1 MEIPS
6 WLNRHVTESNLVKIS
21 DAVAAAEV
29 RTTAE
34 IVPMVV
40 RSSIVVG
47 HVPWL
52 LFFIT
57 LPIAWVLLPYV
68 VHGVWGEIF
77 TVVVAAIAAVG
88 LKDLPFIQRWLTPD
102 NDECLSVMRRAQ
114 LEFHRAGLR
123 ATTGHTGV
131 LIFVSMLERK
141 AIVLADT
148 SVSQKFTDDAWKDV
162 LSKLLSRVKHG
173 DFSGGMIE
181 AVGHLGGLLESQ
193 FPAVAGDAN
202 PNELPNT
209 LIIKD

>member
-1 MEIPS
+1 MEIPL
-6 WLNRHVTESNLVKIS
+6 WLSGHVNEESLTKIS
-21 DAVAAAEV
+21 GAVADAEV

-52 LFFIT
+52 LFFMT
-57 LPIAWVLLPYV
+57 LPVAWVGVPYLI
-68 VHGVWGEIF
+68 HGWWGELVIILIALI
-77 TVVVAAIAAVG
+77 AAIG
-88 LKDLPFIQRWLTPD
+88 LKDLSFIQRWLTPER
-102 NDECLSVMRRAQ
+102 DECLSVMRRAQ

-123 ATTGHTGV
+123 STVGHTGV

-141 AIVLADT
+141 AVVLADT
-148 SVSQKFTDDAWKDV
+148 SVHAKFNDDAWKDV
-162 LSKLLSRVKHG
+162 LSKLLGKVKHG

-181 AVGHLGGLLESQ
+181 AVSHLGTLLESQ
-193 FPAVAGDAN
+193 FPAVAGEAN

-209 LIIKD
+209 LIIKE